1 MADPTHWDLH
11 DRSRRIGVWAW
22 CERQLFAAL
31 GSWAQ
36 TTPDPVVA
44 VFFGEMARRHAWHA
58 ELFFDRLPELA
69 SVDAEQ
75 LVAPPG
81 PASAALFQSISEGTG
96 ESGSDQ
102 GPTAL
107 ARLVAAHRVVLPLL
121 VGEYQAARSTVSVVA
136 EPSLGRAL
144 DLVLRDDQEEWAR
157 AQPLL
162 QTLLC
167 DAEAARSAA
176 DEQLRLELLVVD
188 TASLSR

>member
-36 TTPDPVVA
+36 TTPDPAVA

-75 LVAPPG
+75 LVVASG
-81 PASAALFQSISEGTG
+81 PATEALFDAVAAAG
-96 ESGSDQ
+96 ESASHEDHS
-102 GPTAL
+102 AL
-107 ARLVAAHRVVLPLL
+107 VRIVAVHRVALPLL
-121 VGEYQAARSTVSVVA
+121 VGEYQAARSTVSAVA
-136 EPSLGRAL
+136 EPALGRAL

-162 QTLLC
+162 GRLLG

-176 DEQLRLELLVVD
+176 DQQLRLELLVVD